1 MTMSSNALTRREV
14 LAAAAAS
21 WGATAPAWAQ
31 RDPRDVPRPRL
42 RMGVN
47 LAGLNY
53 WNTELP
59 FTDLMRMSG
68 DWQLWGADTN
78 QPLRDAKPEVD
89 ARGWLRRL
97 PEGTVAML
105 PLAAVSHLPHS
116 RRAPW
121 VVRYEGRGEF
131 DFVGALR
138 IVHRMPGR
146 CECELVAQN
155 PMPDPSLWLRV
166 TSTDAGDALR
176 NIRVLKP
183 GTEGQQAS
191 NVWDSAFV
199 ARWSGWGALRFMDM
213 QATNNSRL
221 ARWSD
226 RPLVEDR
233 TYAAKGLP
241 LELVV
246 DLANRCQAGPWLCM
260 PHLADDDYLRR
271 AATLVRERLD
281 ERLTVW
287 VEHSNEVWNPDFEQS
302 HHAAQQGVAL
312 GLAKDGNAGRWA
324 WHARR
329 SREIFAIWSQ
339 PFAPPAG
346 GARRLVR
353 VLGTQSGNAW
363 GTQLLLR
370 DPVVEVA
377 DALGVSAY
385 VGLTPSSQSKPS
397 AAEVARWPLERVFKH
412 FDDEL
417 DSLGERLT
425 EQRRWCARHGLLLV
439 GYEGGQ
445 HAVGVGD
452 AAVREVALERLLAQA
467 NRDERMGVVY
477 RRLFDRWEDAHGDLL
492 CHFSSVSA
500 SSRWGHWGLLEHH
513 DDDPAMHPKY
523 RVTAERM
530 RQWRHKA

>member
-1 MTMSSNALTRREV
+1 MSSNAATRRQM
-14 LAAAAAS
+14 LAAA
-21 WGATAPAWAQ
+21 GALAGMAPSAWAQ
-31 RDPRDVPRPRL
+31 RGPRDVPRPKP
-42 RMGVN
+42 RMGIN
-47 LAGLNY
+47 LAGLHY

-68 DWQLWGADTN
+68 DWQLWRADGN
-78 QPLRDAKPEVD
+78 QPLRDAKPDVD
-89 ARGWLRRL
+89 ARGWLRSL
-97 PEGTVAML
+97 PEGAVAML
-105 PLAAVSHLPHS
+105 PLAAVSHLPDS

-121 VVRYEGRGEF
+121 VVRFEGRGEF

-138 IVHRMPGR
+138 IVNRMPGR
-146 CECELVAQN
+146 VECELVPQN
-155 PMPDPSLWLRV
+155 PLPDPSLWLRITRV
-166 TSTDAGDALR
+166 DAGEPLR
-176 NIRVLKP
+176 HIRVLKP
-183 GTEGQQAS
+183 GTEGQPAS
-191 NVWDSAFV
+191 NVWDSAFI
-199 ARWSGWGALRFMDM
+199 ARWTGWGALRFMDM

-221 ARWSD
+221 SNWGE
-226 RPLVEDR
+226 RPLPEDR
-233 TYAAKGLP
+233 SFAPRGLP
-241 LELVV
+241 FELVV
-246 DLANRCQAGPWLCM
+246 DLANRCQVGPWLCM

-281 ERLTVW
+281 ERLPVW
-287 VEHSNEVWNPDFEQS
+287 VEHSNEVWNQDFEQS
-302 HHAAQQGVAL
+302 RYAAQRGVAL

-339 PFAPPAG
+339 PFAPVG
-346 GARRLVR
+346 GTRRLVR

-370 DPVVEVA
+370 DPVVEIA

-385 VGLTPSSQSKPS
+385 LGLTPSSDSKPS
-397 AAEVARWPLERVFKH
+397 AAEVARWPLERVFEH
-412 FDDEL
+412 FEEEL
-417 DSLGERLT
+417 DAYEERLT

-452 AAVREVALERLLAQA
+452 AAVRDAALERLLAQA
-467 NRDERMGVVY
+467 NRDERMGVIY
-477 RRLFDRWEDAHGDLL
+477 RRLFDRWEDADGDLL
-492 CHFSSVSA
+492 CHFSSVGA

-513 DDDPAMHPKY
+513 DDDPNMRPKY

-530 RQWRHKA
+530 RKWRAKA